1 MIILGAAAADIAEAP
16 LVAKKSAFV
25 LLSVSLSGDKF
36 YVNVW
41 LRNAFEAGSKTIIKG
56 RWW

>member
-41 LRNAFEAGSKTIIKG
+41 V
-56 RWW
+56 